1 MEVAQAVHMKGGPG
15 DASYGN
21 QDSMWD
27 LDFFSNSPPHTQ
39 HSLGFD
45 TKKKSGSNSTLKTS
59 SRGLIVTS
67 LCSTLPRSLT
77 IADLGCS
84 FGPNTLLV
92 VSELIKTVEKLC
104 RELNH
109 KSLEYKA
116 FFNDLPGN
124 DFNNLFMS
132 LNIFKE
138 NLCDK
143 MKTRIGPCY
152 FFGAPDSFYDML
164 FPNRSL
170 HFVHSSYTTF
180 NGYLR

>member
-1 MEVAQAVHMKGGPG
+1 MALIPRR
-15 DASYGN
+15 N
-21 QDSMWD
+21 
-27 LDFFSNSPPHTQ
+27 L
-39 HSLGFD
+39 
-45 TKKKSGSNSTLKTS
+45 
-59 SRGLIVTS
+59 GLIVTS

-109 KSLEYKA
+109 KSPEYKA

-124 DFNNLFMS
+124 NFNNLFMS
-132 LNIFKE
+132 LDIFKE

-170 HFVHSSYTTF
+170 HFVHSSYTAF